1 MRWEADPIGSG
12 GRDYYYY
19 KMAPDLGWIDGVVL
33 VPHRHARG
41 SWEEDPRKSEL
52 GMDGWNGTRVGHL

>member
-1 MRWEADPIGSG
+1 VRWEADPIGSG

-41 SWEEDPRKSEL
+41 SWEEDPS
-52 GMDGWNGTRVGHL
+52 

>member
-19 KMAPDLGWIDGVVL
+19 KMAPDLGPRL
-33 VPHRHARG
+33 VAG
-41 SWEEDPRKSEL
+41 EIGAGL
-52 GMDGWNGTRVGHL
+52 GTVATVITVAFRLYFVILVQTMTN